1 MKGILSVMMT
11 SLATD
16 DLTFTIQEQSLM
28 RYFGIGVPLLCIAV
42 GGLATRFSVYF
53 LGLQKLTQAEEN
65 VLIGATCALVEN
77 TRSQMEKMKD
87 DDEYR
92 LADWVKVSRT
102 VGADD
107 LIKKIIRKT
116 EGLKKKYAE
125 DCDQLENM
133 LNHHNRVTLNT
144 QDAVLEIRKRFL
156 STLKGTYW
164 ERFKSGL
171 YSGMSAF
178 ILMNSVS
185 HCFEKVERAMDD
197 WKYIKRHIFSE
208 KTMKILKN
216 YSNSPIFGKFFKKI
230 MYKRI
235 ITMYDSATNFIN
247 CHKITEDLFY
257 QFELDYNK
265 KAFKSILKESHR
277 QMNKC
282 QKFLNRYIFDLFPE
296 IISEVQT
303 RQCCKL
309 LLIEQRKTV
318 EKIFHEGLIKEQEN
332 EQLLNAIDSSLK
344 TITYKGTPEVPSVEE
359 ILKNRFKLAS
369 ENEIQDLSSEMI
381 EKTVPPGHVLL
392 TEGQNNPEAFLII
405 RGRVREYS
413 SWIDQELVIG
423 NIVGVQ
429 HLIEEYSE
437 KSTSS
442 IVALSECVLIVI
454 PKKIMKI
461 QNFYADVFKEAAEEI
476 VMMNRKRYD
485 LCQATDEHVLQVV
498 GQSKVRVLKQGS
510 KAKLM
515 NGALVLNASQE
526 NQWVIQPSFE
536 RFSALNDSVLL
547 VFPEEFLFY
556 FEKDQNLGH
565 AFTEFCTREKENGIF
580 KEVNWEIKHKRKPT
594 SDNLLDSKVE

>member
-1 MKGILSVMMT
+1 
-11 SLATD
+11 
-16 DLTFTIQEQSLM
+16 
-28 RYFGIGVPLLCIAV
+28 
-42 GGLATRFSVYF
+42 
-53 LGLQKLTQAEEN
+53 
-65 VLIGATCALVEN
+65 
-77 TRSQMEKMKD
+77 
-87 DDEYR
+87 
-92 LADWVKVSRT
+92 
-102 VGADD
+102 
-107 LIKKIIRKT
+107 
-116 EGLKKKYAE
+116 
-125 DCDQLENM
+125 
-133 LNHHNRVTLNT
+133 
-144 QDAVLEIRKRFL
+144 
-156 STLKGTYW
+156 
-164 ERFKSGL
+164 
-171 YSGMSAF
+171 
-178 ILMNSVS
+178 
-185 HCFEKVERAMDD
+185 
-197 WKYIKRHIFSE
+197 
-208 KTMKILKN
+208 
-216 YSNSPIFGKFFKKI
+216 
-230 MYKRI
+230 
-235 ITMYDSATNFIN
+235 
-247 CHKITEDLFY
+247 
-257 QFELDYNK
+257 
-265 KAFKSILKESHR
+265 
-277 QMNKC
+277 
-282 QKFLNRYIFDLFPE
+282 
-296 IISEVQT
+296 
-303 RQCCKL
+303 
-309 LLIEQRKTV
+309 
-318 EKIFHEGLIKEQEN
+318 
-332 EQLLNAIDSSLK
+332 
-344 TITYKGTPEVPSVEE
+344 VPSVEE

-461 QNFYADVFKEAAEEI
+461 QNFYADVFKEATEEI